1 MIAEVIQGCLSFA
14 MSWIMMYCGLT
25 WLANYG
31 AILGK
36 VMTKLVIVAM
46 AMVCMLIVAAVDKSV
61 GFFLGL

>member
-1 MIAEVIQGCLSFA
+1 MIAEMIQGCLSFF
-14 MSWIMMYCGLT
+14 MSWVMMYCGLT
-25 WLANYG
+25 WLANHG

-46 AMVCMLIVAAVDKSV
+46 AMVCMLIVAAIDKSV